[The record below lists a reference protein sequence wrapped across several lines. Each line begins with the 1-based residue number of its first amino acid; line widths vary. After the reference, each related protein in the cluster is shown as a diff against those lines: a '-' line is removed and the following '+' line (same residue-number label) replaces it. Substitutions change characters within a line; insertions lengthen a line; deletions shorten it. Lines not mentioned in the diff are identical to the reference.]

1 TSSAPDAW
9 ALVLRTFTPVFH
21 ASRATQAV
29 TTKPPFCPVRPRP
42 LSTRTRRCYT
52 DALKCAQRLEKEVGK
67 GKAWG
72 LETSLERAEMHAGA
86 FVQVTA
92 VWCLVCSTAVR

>member
-1 TSSAPDAW
+1 MSRGYSMPRRHQPPENDAVGESPIPQSRVVPRSPMGLTNPGKSTSSAPDAW

-52 DALKCAQRLEKEVGK
+52 DALKCA
-67 GKAWG
+67 
-72 LETSLERAEMHAGA
+72 
-86 FVQVTA
+86 
-92 VWCLVCSTAVR
+92 